1 MVSGTWESLR
11 EYVLYVQC
19 ERPANRDKILIFKV
33 ALSDINGKVKLVNM
47 CGSTMRY
54 ILWVN
59 DERRFRKGLCLVT
72 GGRNVEIF
80 TLVSINSVG
89 MY

>member
-1 MVSGTWESLR
+1 MSGTWESLR
-11 EYVLYVQC
+11 EYVLYCTYSVRQS
-19 ERPANRDKILIFKV
+19 ADRDKILIFKE
-33 ALSDINGKVKLVNM
+33 ALSNINGKVKLVNM
-47 CGSTMRY
+47 CGSKVRY

-59 DERRFRKGLCLVT
+59 DEGRFRKGLVT